1 MFKTHEKSRFET
13 MSNPQLDETKRI
25 VLQISDRPVYVNTYG
40 RNMFLTETVAAED
53 YKRTTAEGR
62 AAAAEKELLQKIGE
76 YEKQISELE
85 EGYKEL
91 TVSAMDEQRRRSEA
105 IESFIKEREKNNR
118 LRKILDGIHSFMG
131 SWPPEIDDLFRN
143 GGE

>member
-13 MSNPQLDETKRI
+13 MSGPQLDETKRI
-25 VLQISDRPVYVNTYG
+25 VLQISDRPAYVNTHG

-53 YKRTTAEGR
+53 YERTTAEGR
-62 AAAAEKELLQKIGE
+62 AASAEKELLQKIGE

-91 TVSAMDEQRRRSEA
+91 TESAMNEQRRRSEA

-118 LRKILDGIHSFMG
+118 LRKILDGIHLFMG